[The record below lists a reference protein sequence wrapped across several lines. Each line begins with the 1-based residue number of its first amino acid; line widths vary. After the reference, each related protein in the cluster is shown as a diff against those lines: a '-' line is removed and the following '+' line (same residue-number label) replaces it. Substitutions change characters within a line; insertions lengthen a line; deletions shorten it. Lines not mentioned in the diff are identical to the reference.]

1 LNTKKHKNINIGFSC
16 KECNFECKYAYNWNQ
31 HLQTKKHKIKFSKN
45 NNNIETKNNITL
57 NIEEPDIENVTTSNI
72 VMKLITQNDE
82 MKNILIT
89 QNDELRT
96 QNKLLLDKMETNS
109 KNIVVS
115 NNSNNTNKFNLN
127 VFLNEHCKDAMN
139 MNDFINSIETT
150 LEDAI
155 ATTRLGFVEGV
166 TKQIE
171 KLTANIGGIHRR
183 PFHCTDEK
191 RSVLMI
197 KNNNEWTK
205 DESVDKAELMR
216 LVNKVEGRNC
226 MKIHEYQRDNPACY
240 SLFTPEGELIG
251 RMLSV
256 LVGRENND
264 KEKIIRKIMKQIVIE
279 K

>member
-1 LNTKKHKNINIGFSC
+1 MEIEKEIEVENIHTN
-16 KECNFECKYAYNWNQ
+16 
-31 HLQTKKHKIKFSKN
+31 
-45 NNNIETKNNITL
+45 
-57 NIEEPDIENVTTSNI
+57 DIVL
-72 VMKLITQNDE
+72 KLI
-82 MKNILIT
+82 I
-89 QNDELRT
+89 QNDELKQQNKEITEEMRT
-96 QNKLLLDKMETNS
+96 QNKLLLENIEKNS

-139 MNDFINSIETT
+139 MNDFIDSIETT

-264 KEKIIRKIMKQIVIE
+264 KEKIIRKIMKQICIE

>member
-1 LNTKKHKNINIGFSC
+1 MDKLETTNQNII
-16 KECNFECKYAYNWNQ
+16 
-31 HLQTKKHKIKFSKN
+31 
-45 NNNIETKNNITL
+45 
-57 NIEEPDIENVTTSNI
+57 
-72 VMKLITQNDE
+72 
-82 MKNILIT
+82 
-89 QNDELRT
+89 
-96 QNKLLLDKMETNS
+96 
-109 KNIVVS
+109 VS
-115 NNSNNTNKFNLN
+115 NNSISNCNNTNKFNLN
-127 VFLNEHCKDAMN
+127 FFLNEQCKDAMN

-264 KEKIIRKIMKQIVIE
+264 KEKIIRKIMKQIIIE

>member
-1 LNTKKHKNINIGFSC
+1 MYYCIECNYGCDSKCKWTRHVITEKHNKKIINNNVNIDKTINI
-16 KECNFECKYAYNWNQ
+16 
-31 HLQTKKHKIKFSKN
+31 
-45 NNNIETKNNITL
+45 
-57 NIEEPDIENVTTSNI
+57 ENGVSNDL
-72 VMKLITQNDE
+72 VMKLILQNDE
-82 MKNILIT
+82 MKNT
-89 QNDELRT
+89 MAE
-96 QNKLLLDKMETNS
+96 QNKLFLDKMNQ
-109 KNIVVS
+109 NIIVS
-115 NNSNNTNKFNLN
+115 NNNISNCNNTNKFNLN
-127 VFLNEHCKDAMN
+127 FFLNEQCKDAMN

-171 KLTANIGGIHRR
+171 KLTANIGGIHKR

-191 RSVLMI
+191 RSTLMI

-205 DESVDKAELMR
+205 DESTDKAELMR
-216 LVNKVEGRNC
+216 LVNKVENRNC

-264 KEKIIRKIMKQIVIE
+264 KEKIIRKIMKQITIE

>member
-1 LNTKKHKNINIGFSC
+1 
-16 KECNFECKYAYNWNQ
+16 
-31 HLQTKKHKIKFSKN
+31 
-45 NNNIETKNNITL
+45 
-57 NIEEPDIENVTTSNI
+57 
-72 VMKLITQNDE
+72 M
-82 MKNILIT
+82 
-89 QNDELRT
+89 
-96 QNKLLLDKMETNS
+96 
-109 KNIVVS
+109 
-115 NNSNNTNKFNLN
+115 
-127 VFLNEHCKDAMN
+127 
-139 MNDFINSIETT
+139 
-150 LEDAI
+150 EDAI

-191 RSVLMI
+191 RSTLMI

-205 DESVDKAELMR
+205 DDSIDKAELMR
-216 LVNKVEGRNC
+216 LVNKVEARNC

-264 KEKIIRKIMKQIVIE
+264 KEKIIRKIMKQITID